1 MRITGSAVPAEVIG
15 GPTFGYGLTFF
26 AVQAVKRLGC
36 SFVCGQFACVRFA
49 CVRFA
54 CVRFENAFLQT
65 DCTSALE

>member
-36 SFVCGQFACVRFA
+36 SFVCGQFACVQ
-49 CVRFA
+49 
-54 CVRFENAFLQT
+54 FENAFLQT

>member
-49 CVRFA
+49 CVRF
-54 CVRFENAFLQT
+54 ENAFLQT